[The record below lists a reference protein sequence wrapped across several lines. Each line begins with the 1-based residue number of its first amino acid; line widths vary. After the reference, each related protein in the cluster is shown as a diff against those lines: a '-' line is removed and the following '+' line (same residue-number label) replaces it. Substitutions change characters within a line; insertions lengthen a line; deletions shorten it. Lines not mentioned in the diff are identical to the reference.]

1 MEGEKKRSVDSE
13 TSGKERKKVKISEE
27 DKQESSSVD
36 KSSISEET
44 PKNKRI
50 MGSHSNGNTVATLD
64 MCEFCF
70 DVLMAHFFKKFDKP
84 SPSFTNDSYPL
95 FVTWK
100 IGNKMSLRGCIGT
113 FTSLSL
119 HKGIKEYALTSAMN
133 DSRFNPVSKHEIS
146 QLSVSVSLLVGFEDG
161 TDYLDWT
168 VGVHGI
174 KIEFLYGRSTKT
186 ATFLPDVA
194 KEQGWT
200 KEETVE
206 SLLKKAGV
214 RSQMTQALKDSIKL
228 IRYRSE
234 KVEMDFEEYLKRR
247 QNVPELLNGCY
258 VPLSNGQSSSKYS
271 NGYRQ

>member
-1 MEGEKKRSVDSE
+1 MDTEKKRSLDTE
-13 TSGKERKKVKISEE
+13 TSGKEPKKVRSSDE
-27 DKQESSSVD
+27 DKIELIKKKEDISLVEGSKD
-36 KSSISEET
+36 KQ
-44 PKNKRI
+44 KMDNQ
-50 MGSHSNGNTVATLD
+50 SNGNTVATSD
-64 MCEFCF
+64 MCTFCF
-70 DVLMAHFFKKFDKP
+70 DVLMSHFFKKFDKP
-84 SPSFTNDSYPL
+84 TPNFTNESYPL

-100 IGNKMSLRGCIGT
+100 IGNKKSLRGCIGT
-113 FTSLSL
+113 FTSLNL

-161 TDYLDWT
+161 SDYLDWT
-168 VGVHGI
+168 VGIHGI
-174 KIEFLYGRSTKT
+174 KIEFGYGRSTKT

-206 SLLKKAGV
+206 ALLKKAGV
-214 RSQMTQALKDSIKL
+214 RGPMTQALKDSIKL

-234 KVEMDFEEYLKRR
+234 KVEMDFEEYLSRR
-247 QNVPELLNGCY
+247 KNVPELLNGCY
-258 VPLSNGQSSSKYS
+258 VPLSNGHSSKYS